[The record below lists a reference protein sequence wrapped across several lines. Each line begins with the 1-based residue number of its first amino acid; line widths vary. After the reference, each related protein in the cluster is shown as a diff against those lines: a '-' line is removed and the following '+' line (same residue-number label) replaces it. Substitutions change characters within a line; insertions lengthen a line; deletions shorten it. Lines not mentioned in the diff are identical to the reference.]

1 MKTKK
6 MFLFVFFL
14 AANLIFAQPE
24 SNIVSLRLIKNNLNA
39 TAGSELKVVLNIS
52 VKESWHI
59 NSTHPND
66 EFLIPSKIASGN
78 KLFPIKK
85 ALFPNPEERSLSF
98 SEKPVSV
105 FENDFKVDLTFDIG
119 KTLANGKYKIPI
131 QFSYQACNDQTCM
144 PPTSTS
150 AEIEVVV
157 TGGSESNVTAPDLKK
172 EEQKSSETISTESAK
187 LIEYKTD
194 EPVKVID
201 NLERKMEEQGLL
213 LSLLIIFLGGLAL
226 NLTPCVYPLI
236 PITIGYFGGQTEGRT
251 SKLFVL
257 GLFYV
262 LGIALTY
269 SIVGVVTSLSGSL
282 FGTLLQEPIVIIF
295 ICLVFI
301 ALALSMFGLYEFKLP
316 DSWAAKAGGAR
327 SGVFG
332 AFFMGL
338 TMGIVAAPCIGPF
351 VLSLVTVVAA
361 KGDPFY
367 GFIVFFVLA
376 LGLGFPYLILALFS
390 GKIKSLPRAGI
401 WMEAI
406 KHIFGFIMIAMAIY
420 FAGPLIPKSI
430 NHYILP
436 VFGILVA
443 LYLIFFDK
451 TANTNKGFK
460 IFKTAFSILVIA
472 ISIYALWPVEEK
484 SLAWQKFDEN
494 EFKLAK
500 AGNEKIIIDFSAEWC
515 VPCRELD
522 AQTFSDEKV
531 ISASKDFKAF
541 KADLTHSGSESVE
554 KLRKQFNVVGV
565 PTVLIFNSDG
575 SEAERITGF
584 VNASSFLN
592 SMGKAK

>member
-1 MKTKK
+1 
-6 MFLFVFFL
+6 
-14 AANLIFAQPE
+14 
-24 SNIVSLRLIKNNLNA
+24 
-39 TAGSELKVVLNIS
+39 
-52 VKESWHI
+52 
-59 NSTHPND
+59 
-66 EFLIPSKIASGN
+66 
-78 KLFPIKK
+78 
-85 ALFPNPEERSLSF
+85 
-98 SEKPVSV
+98 
-105 FENDFKVDLTFDIG
+105 
-119 KTLANGKYKIPI
+119 
-131 QFSYQACNDQTCM
+131 
-144 PPTSTS
+144 
-150 AEIEVVV
+150 
-157 TGGSESNVTAPDLKK
+157 
-172 EEQKSSETISTESAK
+172 
-187 LIEYKTD
+187 
-194 EPVKVID
+194 
-201 NLERKMEEQGLL
+201 
-213 LSLLIIFLGGLAL
+213 
-226 NLTPCVYPLI
+226 
-236 PITIGYFGGQTEGRT
+236 
-251 SKLFVL
+251 
-257 GLFYV
+257 
-262 LGIALTY
+262 
-269 SIVGVVTSLSGSL
+269 
-282 FGTLLQEPIVIIF
+282 
-295 ICLVFI
+295 
-301 ALALSMFGLYEFKLP
+301 
-316 DSWAAKAGGAR
+316 
-327 SGVFG
+327 
-332 AFFMGL
+332 
-338 TMGIVAAPCIGPF
+338 
-351 VLSLVTVVAA
+351 
-361 KGDPFY
+361 
-367 GFIVFFVLA
+367 
-376 LGLGFPYLILALFS
+376 
-390 GKIKSLPRAGI
+390 
-401 WMEAI
+401 MEAI